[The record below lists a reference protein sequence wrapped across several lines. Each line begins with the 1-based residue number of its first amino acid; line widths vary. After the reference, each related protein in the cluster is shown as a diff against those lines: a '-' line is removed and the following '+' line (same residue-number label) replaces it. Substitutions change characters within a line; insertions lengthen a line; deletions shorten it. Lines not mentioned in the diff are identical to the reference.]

1 MTESQLFQTQSQA
14 SGQPAPE
21 DKVFGHRYRGRYHL
35 PLLPGE
41 SGTKSCPVGVEPWVP
56 YGVQSTTEM
65 VSAFAESRGLNI
77 WEQEQ
82 MLYGLYRSP
91 SLAEEMTML
100 FQQWERDGVNFAEIG
115 DYPHV
120 RAALTGG
127 SNREATETSI
137 AGRAKQAAGANEARE
152 KGNTRHQ
159 AWEHFTKTGE
169 LIGTPEMQRQIGA
182 VAELL
187 RVHHL
192 ELIPE
197 LSERVIRNTAVSAAG
212 RFDNILLDQDTGRL
226 LMADLKTKRK
236 AHWTW
241 MEVDGQ
247 LATYARAD
255 WMLETLRR
263 TDDTIEA
270 RYTTGPMHHVDQA
283 EGVVL
288 CMPSNGDPAYLRRA
302 DLEYGW
308 RVALKAREIIEMRA
322 YGKSAA
328 RMADMHWP
336 MPVSEMFKI
345 PATQ

>member
-1 MTESQLFQTQSQA
+1 MTESQLFGG
-14 SGQPAPE
+14 GQPSAE
-21 DKVFGHRYRGRYHL
+21 DKTFGHRYRGRYHM

-41 SGTKSCPVGVEPWVP
+41 SGTKSCPPGVEPWVP

-82 MLYGLYRSP
+82 ALYGLYRSP
-91 SLAEEMTML
+91 SLVEEMSML
-100 FQQWERDGVNFAEIG
+100 FQQWEREGVNFAEIG

-137 AGRAKQAAGANEARE
+137 MGRAKQAAGANEARE

-182 VAELL
+182 VGALL
-187 RVHHL
+187 EQHHL
-192 ELIPE
+192 QLIPE
-197 LSERVIRNTAVSAAG
+197 LSERVIRNTAALAAG
-212 RFDNILLDQDTGRL
+212 RFDNILLDLDTGRL

-241 MEVDGQ
+241 MEVDAQ
-247 LATYARAD
+247 LATYARAE
-255 WMLETLRR
+255 WML
-263 TDDTIEA
+263 DTHPTAPGEPA
-270 RYTTGPMHHVDQA
+270 AGVYYVPGPLHHVDQT

-288 CMPSNGDPAYLRRA
+288 MMPSSGAPAYLRRA
-302 DLEYGW
+302 DLDYGW
-308 RVALKAREIIEMRA
+308 RVAQKAREIIEMRA

-336 MPVSEMFKI
+336 LPLTEMFKV
-345 PATQ
+345 PTA